1 MFKKYSQFT
10 LSLNRLLQPY
20 FWRRVAVLALIALL
34 AWPAGFYRGAQ
45 ATQEPS
51 QNKIIINAFDDIKRH
66 LSTQLLSV
74 IEGWKIKRL
83 QVAFDGAQEAFEK
96 GDVCQSAQTLNE
108 ALRLAQSFAQEK
120 RQPLLE
126 DFFNSGWTLRQSVL
140 DTQPA
145 EKACQGAEGFN
156 REPEAKESESDNRR
170 FHAEIKFGE
179 PRLNTIEA
187 EGQTFTQVELPGAP
201 TTSGEPGLPGVP
213 VYRQL
218 IALPQGAKAQVRAKA
233 NGEQQF
239 KLNLYPIQPE
249 PMDRAVRQEKGEK
262 FPAERFQ
269 EPPFTINKEVY
280 ARDAPFP
287 RQICTITPLGQA
299 RELSV
304 AQLSCAAGQYNPA
317 QESLTLFQSLD
328 VEVSFE
334 GGEGVFTHKNSAE
347 AFETDN
353 SYATAVLNQSAVA
366 RFVGEINRKYW
377 YLGEEFLILTHPNFR
392 SAADRLAT
400 WKNSKGIM
408 TRVVNVNDGSGSGPD
423 TREQIDAYIEAE
435 YARSRIRPSYILLM
449 GDAEFIAPFYV
460 STSGSATTGTDY
472 PYALLSWQN
481 DDVADFALGRIPVDT
496 LAQADVVVDKIIN
509 YEQNPPWNSSFY
521 RNATVAS
528 QFQCCRSGGVVGRD
542 ERSFIETSE
551 LARNQMAAQGKTVE
565 RIYTRTGSGT
575 PTRYYNGTLLPAAL
589 GSGSGFSWA
598 GNTTNIVDA
607 FNAGRFLILH
617 RDHGWEDG
625 WANPGFTSTNVTND
639 LNNGALLPVVFSV
652 NCASGLFDN
661 ETAGGDYGTSAGS
674 VYFAERL
681 LRKANGGA
689 VGMLGD
695 TRNSPT
701 WANSALTRGFFDA
714 VWPNTLP
721 AYGGAISHR
730 RLGDILN
737 YGKAYLAT
745 QVGVA
750 GTTEAP
756 SGGDLSS
763 ELYLWHVIG
772 DPTLEMWTSNP
783 HSFTIDP
790 NILVQINK
798 YELQIRFPYDEA
810 VITAFQETRTGPIP
824 IGRGVVKN
832 GEASFSLLNLPRP
845 GVEIKFVA
853 NVENGVSIPLKL
865 TN

>member
-1 MFKKYSQFT
+1 MFKK
-10 LSLNRLLQPY
+10 LSISTFSPNRLLQPF
-20 FWRRVAVLALIALL
+20 FWRRIAVLAMIALL
-34 AWPAGFYRGAQ
+34 AWPAAYYRDAQ
-45 ATQEPS
+45 ATQEPT
-51 QNKIIINAFDDIKRH
+51 QDKFVINAFDDIKRH
-66 LSTQLLSV
+66 LSSQVLSV

-83 QVAFDGAQEAFEK
+83 QVALDGAQKSFEK
-96 GDVCQSAQTLNE
+96 GDACASAQTLSE
-108 ALRLAQSFAQEK
+108 ALRLTQSFAREK
-120 RQPLLE
+120 RQPVLE
-126 DFFNSGWTLRQSVL
+126 DFFNSAWTLRQSVL
-140 DTQPA
+140 GTLSP
-145 EKACQGAEGFN
+145 EKVCQGAEGFN
-156 REPEAKESESDNRR
+156 SEPEAKETESDNRQYR
-170 FHAEIKFGE
+170 AEIKFGE
-179 PRLNTIEA
+179 PRFNTIVA
-187 EGQTFTQVELPGAP
+187 ERETYTQIELPGAQ
-201 TTSGEPGLPGVP
+201 TTSDEPGLPGIP

-218 IALPQGAKAQVRAKA
+218 IALPQGAKARVQAKA
-233 NGEQQF
+233 DGEQEF
-239 KLNLYPIQPE
+239 KLRLYPVQPE
-249 PMDRAVRQEKGEK
+249 PVDRAQSKGEK

-280 ARDAPFP
+280 AQDAPFP
-287 RQICTITPLGQA
+287 RQICTITPMGQA

-317 QESLTLFQSLD
+317 QDSLTLFQSLD

-334 GGEGVFTHKNSAE
+334 GGDGVFTRKSVAE
-347 AFETDN
+347 AFESDN
-353 SYATAVLNQSAVA
+353 GYASAVLNKNAVA
-366 RFVGEINRKYW
+366 RYVGKLEYKFW

-423 TREQIDAYIEAE
+423 TRAQIDAYIENE
-435 YARSRIRPSYILLM
+435 YARSLIRPSYVLLM
-449 GDAEFIAPFYV
+449 GDAEFIQPFYV

-472 PYALLSWQN
+472 PYALLSSQG
-481 DDVADFALGRIPVDT
+481 DEVADFALGRIPVDT

-509 YEQNPPWNSSFY
+509 YEKTPPWNNNFY

-528 QFQCCRSGGVVGRD
+528 QFQCCRSGGLAGRD

-551 LARNQMAAQGKTVE
+551 QARNQMIARGKTVE
-565 RIYTRTGSGT
+565 RIYTRTGSAT
-575 PTRYYNGTLLPAAL
+575 PARYYNGTLLPAAL
-589 GSGSGFSWA
+589 GSGSGFAWD
-598 GNTTNIVDA
+598 GDTTDIVNA

-625 WANPGFTSTNVTND
+625 WAHPEFTSTNVTND
-639 LNNGALLPVVFSV
+639 LHNGSLLPVVFSV

-661 ETAGGDYGTSAGS
+661 ETASGDYGTTTGG
-674 VYFAERL
+674 VYFSERL
-681 LRKANGGA
+681 LRKSDGGA
-689 VGMLGD
+689 VGILGD

-721 AYGGAISHR
+721 GYGSATSHR

-756 SGGDLSS
+756 TAGNLTS

-783 HSFTIDP
+783 HRLVIDP
-790 NILVQINK
+790 SIFAKL
-798 YELQIRFPYDEA
+798 YRTELQIRFPYEEA
-810 VITAFQETRTGPIP
+810 IITAFQETRTGPIP
-824 IGRGVVKN
+824 IGRGIVKN
-832 GEASFSLLNLPRP
+832 GEVSLTLLNLPRP
-845 GVEIKFVA
+845 GTDIQFVA
-853 NVENGVSIPLKL
+853 NVENGVSVPLKL
-865 TN
+865 AN

>member
-1 MFKKYSQFT
+1 MFRKLSLFT
-10 LSLNRLLQPY
+10 LSLSRLLQPF

-34 AWPAGFYRGAQ
+34 AWPAAYYQTTQ
-45 ATQEPS
+45 ATQEPA
-51 QNKIIINAFDDIKRH
+51 QYKVVINAFDDIKRH
-66 LSTQLLSV
+66 LSTKLLEV

-83 QVAFDGAQEAFEK
+83 QVAFDGAQKAFEK
-96 GDVCQSAQTLNE
+96 GDVCASAQTLNE
-108 ALRLAQSFAQEK
+108 ALRLIQSFAQEK

-126 DFFNSGWTLRQSVL
+126 DFFNSGWTLRQTVL
-140 DTQPA
+140 GTQA
-145 EKACQGAEGFN
+145 EGKTCQGAEGFN
-156 REPEAKESESDNRR
+156 REPEATERESDNRQ
-170 FHAEIKFGE
+170 FQTEIKFGE
-179 PRLNTIEA
+179 PSLNTILA
-187 EGQTFTQVELPGAP
+187 EGQTFTQVELPGAQ

-218 IALPQGAKAQVRAKA
+218 IALPQGAKAYVRAKA

-239 KLNLYPIQPE
+239 KLKLYPIQPE
-249 PMDRAVRQEKGEK
+249 PMDRAVPQEKGEK

-280 ARDAPFP
+280 GQDGPFP
-287 RQICTITPLGQA
+287 RQICTITPMGQA

-317 QESLTLFQSLD
+317 QESLTVFQSLD

-334 GGEGVFTHKNSAE
+334 GGDGIFTHKNAAE
-347 AFETDN
+347 AFEASN
-353 SYATAVLNQSAVA
+353 SYAAAVLNKSAVA
-366 RFVGEINRKYW
+366 RYVGQADLKFW

-392 SAADRLAT
+392 AAADRLAA

-423 TREQIDAYIEAE
+423 TRAQIDSYIENE
-435 YARSRIRPSYILLM
+435 YARSLIRPSYILLM

-460 STSGSATTGTDY
+460 NTSGSATTGTDY
-472 PYALLSWQN
+472 PYALLSSQG

-509 YEQNPPWNSSFY
+509 YEQTPPWNSGFY
-521 RNATVAS
+521 RNAAVAS
-528 QFQCCRSGGVVGRD
+528 QFQCCRSGGLAGRD

-589 GSGSGFSWA
+589 GSGSGFAWD
-598 GNTTNIVDA
+598 GDVTDIVNT

-625 WANPGFTSTNVTND
+625 WANPSFTSTNVTND
-639 LNNGALLPVVFSV
+639 LHNGSLLPVVFSV

-661 ETAGGDYGTSAGS
+661 ETAGGDYGTNAGS

-681 LRKANGGA
+681 LRKSGGGA

-721 AYGGAISHR
+721 AYGPAVSHR

-750 GTTEAP
+750 GTTEAT
-756 SGGDLSS
+756 SAWDLTS

-783 HSFTIDP
+783 HAFTIDP
-790 NILVQINK
+790 NILVKINK
-798 YELQIRFPYDEA
+798 LEWQIRFPYDEA
-810 VITAFQETRTGPIP
+810 VVTAFQETRTGPIP

-832 GEASFSLLNLPRP
+832 GEASFSLVNLPRP
-845 GVEIKFVA
+845 GADIKFVA
-853 NVENGVSIPLKL
+853 NVENGVSIPLKV